1 MRLTTRCLGGLAWL
15 LVATALATAAEDAPT
30 VAADRSLARFLDRET
45 RQLQE
50 ACLSDVHSIAD
61 WDAERPRAHAQ
72 LLEMFGLDAAALTP
86 ATTDELAAV
95 VTGRLTFEGEGSSG
109 GCVVEKLHYQSRP
122 GLYVTANLYLPRDA
136 SPEKPC
142 PGVLYLCGHGR
153 VVEDGV
159 SLGNKV
165 HYQHHG
171 AWLAEHGYAVLMI
184 DTLQLG
190 EIEGVHHGTYREG
203 RWWWPSRGYTPA
215 GVEALN
221 GLRGVDYLCSRPEVD
236 AQRIGVTGRSGGGAG
251 SWWAAA
257 LDPRVKVAVPVA
269 GITDL
274 QDHVVEGCV
283 SGHCDCMF
291 VVNTY
296 RWDYPKVA
304 ALSYPR

>member
-1 MRLTTRCLGGLAWL
+1 M
-15 LVATALATAAEDAPT
+15 VQQEQ
-30 VAADRSLARFLDRET
+30 

-171 AWLAEHGYAVLMI
+171 AWLAEHAYAVLMI

-190 EIEGVHHGTYREG
+190 EIEGIHHGTYREG

-291 VVNTY
+291 FY
-296 RWDYPKVA
+296 GLKHSRCIK
-304 ALSYPR
+304 